1 MKAIN
6 YIISATFM
14 ILVGCQSDT
23 DLGALAKRERASG
36 VIQDSLFLGL
46 KFGMEKQEFFDHCR
60 KINREGLVTHGNENM
75 SVMYLFEDMDDQK
88 IAFNF
93 YPEFKNNKTDKYKAT
108 FSYYAWAPWNKELQ
122 SDDLLK
128 ILPDILEE
136 WYGGN
141 AFIEVRGA
149 KGLHYYKI
157 DGNRQIDLSI
167 RDDRSVVVYFT
178 DLRKYELEFEQL

>member
-60 KINREGLVTHGNENM
+60 KINREGLVTHGTENM
-75 SVMYLFEDMDDQK
+75 SVMYLFEDAADQK

-93 YPEFKNNKTDKYKAT
+93 YPKFKNNKTDKYSAT
-108 FSYYAWAPWNKELQ
+108 FSYYAWAPWNKGLQ
-122 SDDLLK
+122 SDDMLK
-128 ILPDILEE
+128 VLPGILEE

-141 AFIEVRGA
+141 AFIEVQKA

-157 DGNRQIDLSI
+157 DGNRQIDLAI

>member
-6 YIISATFM
+6 YIISAIFM

-60 KINREGLVTHGNENM
+60 KINREGLVTHGTENM
-75 SVMYLFEDMDDQK
+75 SVMYLFEDAADQK

-93 YPEFKNNKTDKYKAT
+93 YPKFKNNKKTTRKT
-108 FSYYAWAPWNKELQ
+108 
-122 SDDLLK
+122 
-128 ILPDILEE
+128 
-136 WYGGN
+136 N
-141 AFIEVRGA
+141 ADFCCIAEFGIN
-149 KGLHYYKI
+149 L
-157 DGNRQIDLSI
+157 I
-167 RDDRSVVVYFT
+167 RDGPR
-178 DLRKYELEFEQL
+178 RQRRW